1 MHVLFGKNTF
11 IVVHV
16 MLRIRMHKIKLCEIC
31 LLYFEIN
38 LNSKSDCM
46 SKRSLA
52 KINFRNSFS
61 FLPDLGLTTLRLI
74 TGNLMFVNIILSD

>member
-1 MHVLFGKNTF
+1 MHVLFASGKSTF
-11 IVVHV
+11 IEVHIIV
-16 MLRIRMHKIKLCEIC
+16 RIRMHKIKLCEFC

-52 KINFRNSFS
+52 KTNFRNIFS
-61 FLPDLGLTTLRLI
+61 FLSDLGLTTLRFI
-74 TGNLMFVNIILSD
+74 TI